1 MQIVDTNIVV
11 NLLVAGPFSDSAR
24 ALYAADADWH
34 SESLLTI
41 EFSNVM
47 ATLIRRMNFPL
58 AEASATLAEAVRL
71 LNAGLHQVADSDAL
85 DAAAHFGVTAY
96 DARFILVARA
106 LGSPLITEDAKL
118 RRAAPQFTQSLV
130 EALAAGAGK

>member
-58 AEASATLAEAVRL
+58 PEANATLAEAKRL
-71 LNAGLHQVADSDAL
+71 LSPGLHQVHDSDAL
-85 DAAAHFGVTAY
+85 GAAVHFGVTAWA
-96 DARFILVARA
+96 ARFLLVARA
-106 LGSPLITEDAKL
+106 LGSPLITEDSKL
-118 RRAAPQFTQSLV
+118 RRAAPQFTQTLA
-130 EALAAGAGK
+130 EALAAVAGH

>member
-1 MQIVDTNIVV
+1 MQIVDTHIVV
-11 NLLVAGPFSDSAR
+11 NLLVAGPYSDSAR